1 MTLLTPETGTWRLR
15 RMRFFRAALIVFL
28 TGWFAGSAEAVQ
40 QMRVPFNFQWGES
53 LQRVEKSLTG
63 IKAKIV
69 ERKNIQ
75 NRKVLV
81 VEGIPQKN
89 LLRAQFYFSN
99 DMLNEIELHYGDN
112 TWDSLRYANFFD
124 EVRRN
129 VDSKYGH
136 GRMIAREKSRDPATN
151 VVQTL
156 IGYQWIQGFMS
167 LRLFLFTG
175 EKAEQGFRVLS
186 LHYKEL

>member
-1 MTLLTPETGTWRLR
+1 MP
-15 RMRFFRAALIVFL
+15 MRFHRAALAALLLLSTAAPAV
-28 TGWFAGSAEAVQ
+28 AVQ

-53 LQRVEKSLTG
+53 APRVEKSLTG
-63 IKAKIV
+63 IKARIV
-69 ERKNIQ
+69 QRRTVQ
-75 NRKVLV
+75 NRQVLV

-89 LLRAQFYFSN
+89 LFRALFYFSN
-99 DMLNEIELHYGDN
+99 DALNEIELQYGDK
-112 TWDSLRYANFFD
+112 TWDSLRYAKFFD

-129 VDSKYGH
+129 VDGKYGI
-136 GRMIAREKSRDPATN
+136 GRMVARDKSRDPSTD

-175 EKAEQGFRVLS
+175 EKGGQGFRVLS
-186 LHYKEL
+186 LHYKEI

>member
-1 MTLLTPETGTWRLR
+1 
-15 RMRFFRAALIVFL
+15 MRFYRVVPLILLVV
-28 TGWFAGSAEAVQ
+28 WMAGRAEALQ

-53 LQRVEKSLTG
+53 ASRVEQSLTG
-63 IKAKIV
+63 IKARIV
-69 ERKNIQ
+69 ERKTVQ
-75 NRKVLV
+75 NRNVLV

-89 LLRAQFYFSN
+89 LLRSLFYFSN
-99 DMLNEIELHYGDN
+99 DALNEIELQYGDK
-112 TWDSLRYANFFD
+112 TWDSLRYAKFFD

-129 VDSKYGH
+129 VDGKYGI
-136 GRMIAREKSRDPATN
+136 GRMVAREKSRDPSTD

-175 EKAEQGFRVLS
+175 EKADQGFRVLS
-186 LHYKEL
+186 LHYKEI

>member
-1 MTLLTPETGTWRLR
+1 MK
-15 RMRFFRAALIVFL
+15 FSRAVLVVFL
-28 TGWFAGSAEAVQ
+28 AGWFAGPAEALQ

-53 LQRVEKSLTG
+53 LPRVEKSLTG
-63 IKAKIV
+63 IKARV
-69 ERKNIQ
+69 VDRRTVQ
-75 NRKVLV
+75 NRQVLV

-99 DMLNEIELHYGDN
+99 DMLNEIELQYGDK
-112 TWDSLRYANFFD
+112 TWDSLRYAKFFD

-129 VDSKYGH
+129 VDSKYGL
-136 GRMIAREKSRDPATN
+136 GRMVAREKTRDPATD

-156 IGYQWIQGFMS
+156 IGYQWTQGFMS

-175 EKAEQGFRVLS
+175 EKADQGFRVLS

>member
-1 MTLLTPETGTWRLR
+1 MKFSRAVLL
-15 RMRFFRAALIVFL
+15 VFL
-28 TGWFAGSAEAVQ
+28 AGWFAGPAEALQ

-53 LQRVEKSLTG
+53 LPRVEKSLTG
-63 IKAKIV
+63 IKARV
-69 ERKNIQ
+69 VDRRTVQ
-75 NRKVLV
+75 NRQVLV

-99 DMLNEIELHYGDN
+99 DMLNEIELQYGDK
-112 TWDSLRYANFFD
+112 TWDSLRYAKFFD

-129 VDSKYGH
+129 VDSKYGL
-136 GRMIAREKSRDPATN
+136 GRMVAREKTRDPATD

-156 IGYQWIQGFMS
+156 IGYQWTQGFMS

-175 EKAEQGFRVLS
+175 EKADQGFRVLS

>member
-1 MTLLTPETGTWRLR
+1 MRILR
-15 RMRFFRAALIVFL
+15 VVLVVLL
-28 TGWFAGSAEAVQ
+28 TGWFAGRAEALQ

-53 LQRVEKSLTG
+53 IQRVEKSLTG

-69 ERKNIQ
+69 ERKSVQ
-75 NRKVLV
+75 NRQVLV

-99 DMLNEIELHYGDN
+99 DMLNEIELQYGDS
-112 TWDSLRYANFFD
+112 TWDSTRYANFFD

-129 VDSKYGH
+129 VDSKYGL
-136 GRMIAREKSRDPATN
+136 GRMVAREKTRDPATD

-175 EKAEQGFRVLS
+175 EKADQGFRVLS
-186 LHYKEL
+186 LHYKEM

>member
-1 MTLLTPETGTWRLR
+1 
-15 RMRFFRAALIVFL
+15 MRFFRAALIVFL
-28 TGWFAGSAEAVQ
+28 TGWFAGRAEAVQ

-53 LQRVEKSLTG
+53 LPRVEKSLTG
-63 IKAKIV
+63 IKAKVV
-69 ERKNIQ
+69 ERKSVQ
-75 NRKVLV
+75 NRQVLV

-99 DMLNEIELHYGDN
+99 DMLNEIELQYGDK
-112 TWDSLRYANFFD
+112 TWDSLRYAKFFD

-129 VDSKYGH
+129 VDAKYGL
-136 GRMIAREKSRDPATN
+136 GRMVAREKSRDPATD

-156 IGYQWIQGFMS
+156 IGYQWTQGFMS

-175 EKAEQGFRVLS
+175 EKADQGFRVLS

>member
-1 MTLLTPETGTWRLR
+1 MRFHRAVLPALLFLLTAFP
-15 RMRFFRAALIVFL
+15 
-28 TGWFAGSAEAVQ
+28 AGAVQ

-53 LQRVEKSLTG
+53 VQRVEKSLVG
-63 IKAKIV
+63 IKARIV
-69 ERKNIQ
+69 DRRTVQ
-75 NRKVLV
+75 NRQVLV

-89 LLRAQFYFSN
+89 LIRSLFYFSN
-99 DMLNEIELHYGDN
+99 GSLNEVELQYGDKS
-112 TWDSLRYANFFD
+112 WDSLRYAKFFD

-129 VDSKYGH
+129 VDGKYGI
-136 GRMIAREKSRDPATN
+136 GRMVAREKSRDPNTD

-175 EKAEQGFRVLS
+175 EKADQGFRVLS

>member
-1 MTLLTPETGTWRLR
+1 MRILR
-15 RMRFFRAALIVFL
+15 VVLVVLL
-28 TGWFAGSAEAVQ
+28 TGWFAGRAEALQ

-53 LQRVEKSLTG
+53 IQRVEKSLTG

-69 ERKNIQ
+69 ERKSVQ
-75 NRKVLV
+75 NRQVLV

-99 DMLNEIELHYGDN
+99 DMLNEIELQYGDS
-112 TWDSLRYANFFD
+112 TWDSTRYAKFFD

-129 VDSKYGH
+129 VDSKYGL
-136 GRMIAREKSRDPATN
+136 GRMVAREKTRDPATD

-175 EKAEQGFRVLS
+175 EKADQGFRVLS
-186 LHYKEL
+186 LHYKEM